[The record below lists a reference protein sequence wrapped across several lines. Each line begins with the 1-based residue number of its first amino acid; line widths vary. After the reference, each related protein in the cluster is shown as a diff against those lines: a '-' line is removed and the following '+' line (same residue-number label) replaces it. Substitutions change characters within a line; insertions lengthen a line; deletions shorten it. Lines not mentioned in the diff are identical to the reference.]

1 MTVQIDGV
9 DIASAIEVAS
19 IVGSIVA
26 MLVIGL
32 LVYLMVR
39 PPRRRREAQPER
51 REEMVEAEE
60 MVRLMEVMERR
71 LELLERAVADQ
82 RRDEDHELLEAG
94 EGRPEL
100 RRTK

>member
-1 MTVQIDGV
+1 MTLRIHGMDVV
-9 DIASAIEVAS
+9 SAIEVAAL
-19 IVGSIVA
+19 VGSIVA

-32 LVYLMVR
+32 IVFLMVR
-39 PPRRRREAQPER
+39 PVRNRGEAARAEPDR
-51 REEMVEAEE
+51 VDAEE

-82 RRDEDHELLEAG
+82 RRDEHELLDGGVRSPAT
-94 EGRPEL
+94 